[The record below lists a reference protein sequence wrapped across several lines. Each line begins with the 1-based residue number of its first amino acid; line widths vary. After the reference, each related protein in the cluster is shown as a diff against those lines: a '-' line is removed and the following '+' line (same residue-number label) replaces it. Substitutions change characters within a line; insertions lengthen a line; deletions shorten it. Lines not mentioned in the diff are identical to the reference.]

1 MLCLAFSELAKI
13 CVAAKELCV
22 FLRSSYVADYAF
34 LFSIIWL
41 QYGIRSNNMEN
52 KFIIE
57 NGVLKSANITDS
69 TIIIPKDV
77 TRIGA
82 GAFKNGTFEAV
93 SFAGNSI
100 KSIDED
106 AFRECKRLQSIM
118 MPDGIIQ
125 IGDHAFYGCSNLKYI
140 GIPSSVIVIGD
151 DVLGNCNS
159 DLFIIGEE
167 ESEAAKIAKQ
177 YNFILKPNDNNT
189 ISAYNAAINA
199 KKTNKTKTFEVFG
212 EKVVCSNTLST
223 YYRTIEHYSNRKDDV
238 FRLLSSRIPMT
249 INEQF
254 GDLLEVLQNEQDNT
268 IQRLSYQG
276 VFVRPSILEPYILES
291 YRSIY
296 AALEAIKEAYDSI
309 KSSVESGISNN
320 NAALIREAESKVTGL
335 SYGFLGGGFDMVAY
349 SLDDYREKKRQ
360 RKAAYA
366 EAERKSKEFSQ
377 QQILNGKLQYSS
389 FIAQALPYL
398 NQGTDMFVDALCKAE
413 IDQLIHSG
421 LIDSESARD
430 VDIQKSNQLLNSIS
444 DDNADNSFTIALA
457 IKKYPCNIAAFVYAK
472 EHQYSCTGLIELM
485 SFLHLTKKVDD
496 IVCNNKNNR
505 IEKLTE
511 KVQSANSGNS
521 GVEEIEKNLDWLS
534 KEDIKRLLTFLAK
547 TISPMIDKIFYPE
560 SYENTSNVRLYCTK
574 KYSNVIDNKSW
585 DFFIKYNVNPIPS
598 VSTSNEMID
607 YDVAIDLLCN
617 KFEQIRKE
625 EQEKKNELDYQK
637 ALIDYKSNNLES
649 IKNAK
654 KMFEKLSGYKDSDLL
669 VSECDKKIHKKKQ
682 RIVITAVGVIGV
694 VLTVIIIFVVL
705 QNAFF
710 IPNQKYN
717 LALDLIASGE
727 YDDAKVILNEL
738 GTYKNAD
745 NFDLVVNRANYQK
758 ASEFYNNA
766 EYKEAIPFFEKSGE
780 YEETVERL
788 KKCYYEVGLEC
799 YKNDDMDFAIQY
811 MDKAQPYK
819 DSTDKYTAYNN
830 ELIQI
835 GKERREKNTRT
846 FIIDELSNGIVAV
859 RSNGTIVSSV
869 SQIDLSS
876 WKDIVSIAG
885 DGKKFIGLKSDGTVV
900 SNFESDII
908 SSWINIVDV
917 ECNNSGSETI
927 FCGVT
932 AGGRVVTT
940 GPDYYSDW
948 KDITNLI
955 VSDGG
960 AVTGITREGKIV
972 GVLDDLNASGVKYAQ
987 YSEKGYVVL
996 DEYGSVDSTWP
1007 NQQFGFYATPKDKP
1021 KLSSWKNIKSISIE
1035 NDIAVAIDY
1044 NNNVVYDYRGLNGF
1058 NATNA
1063 VEIHIGGDYYY
1074 NTIYAVVLTDDGKLL
1089 SSEKCPINV
1098 ASFTNLR
1105 VPNQK
1110 D

>member
-1 MLCLAFSELAKI
+1 
-13 CVAAKELCV
+13 
-22 FLRSSYVADYAF
+22 
-34 LFSIIWL
+34 
-41 QYGIRSNNMEN
+41 MEN
-52 KFIIE
+52 KFDIKD
-57 NGVLKSANITDS
+57 GVLKSANITDNS
-69 TIIIPKDV
+69 IIIPKDV

-82 GAFKNGTFEAV
+82 GAFKDGEFETV

-106 AFRECKRLQSIM
+106 AFRDCNRLQSIM
-118 MPDGIIQ
+118 IPNGVIQ
-125 IGDHAFYGCSNLKYI
+125 IGDHAFYGCTSLRYI
-140 GIPSSVIVIGD
+140 GIPSSAIVIGKD
-151 DVLGNCNS
+151 ILGGCPS
-159 DLFIIGEE
+159 KLFIIGEE
-167 ESEAAKIAKQ
+167 ESEAATTAKQ
-177 YNFILKPNDNNT
+177 YGFVLKPNDSQT
-189 ISAYNAAINA
+189 FLAYNSAVSS
-199 KKTNKTKTFEVFG
+199 KKSNQTRSFDVFG
-212 EKVVCSNTLST
+212 EKIVCSNSLSI
-223 YYRTIEHYSNRKDDV
+223 YHQSIEYYSNRKDVV
-238 FRLLSSRIPMT
+238 FQLLLTRIPLT
-249 INEQF
+249 INDRF
-254 GDLLEVLQNEQDNT
+254 GDLYSALKDEQDAV
-268 IQRLSYQG
+268 IRRLSNQG
-276 VFVRPSILEPYILES
+276 VFVQSSVLDSYILEPYKMM
-291 YRSIY
+291 YT
-296 AALEAIKEAYDSI
+296 ALEAIEKAHDTI
-309 KSSVESGISNN
+309 ATNVASGIRSNN
-320 NAALIREAESKVTGL
+320 SSLIREAENKVTGL
-335 SYGFLGGGFDMVAY
+335 SYGFIGGGLDMIAY
-349 SLDDYREKKRQ
+349 SIDDYRTKQRQ
-360 RKAAYA
+360 RKAAYE
-366 EAERKSKEFSQ
+366 EAERKSKEFNQ
-377 QQILNGKLQYSS
+377 QHIDQGDRLYSE
-389 FIAQALPYL
+389 FITQALPYL
-398 NQGTDMFVDALCKAE
+398 HQGTDRFVDALCKAE
-413 IDQLIHSG
+413 IDQLIKAG
-421 LIDSESARD
+421 MIDGDSLESI
-430 VDIQKSNQLLNSIS
+430 DIQKSNQLLSSIA

-457 IKKYPCNIAAFVYAK
+457 LKKYPCNIAAFVYAK

-496 IVCNNKNNR
+496 IVCDNKNNR

-511 KVQSANSGNS
+511 KVQSANSGNF
-521 GVEEIEKNLDWLS
+521 GVEEIEKNIDWLN
-534 KEDIKRLLTFLAK
+534 KEDIKHLLTILAK
-547 TISPMIDKIFYPE
+547 TISPMIERIIYPD
-560 SYENTSNVRLYCTK
+560 SYENTSNPRLYCTK
-574 KYSNVIDNKSW
+574 KLSNVIDNKSW

-598 VSTSNEMID
+598 VSTSSNTID
-607 YDVAIDLLCN
+607 YVVAIDLLCN
-617 KFEQIRKE
+617 KFETNRKE
-625 EQEKKNELDYQK
+625 EQEKKNELDYKK
-637 ALIDYKSNNLES
+637 ALIDYESNSIET

-654 KMFEKLSGYKDSDLL
+654 RIFEKLSGYKDADLL
-669 VSECDKKIHKKKQ
+669 ISECDKKLQKKRH
-682 RIVITAVGVIGV
+682 RIVITAVSGIGV

-705 QNAFF
+705 QNAVI

-717 LALDLIASGE
+717 HAIDLIVSGE
-727 YDDAKVILNEL
+727 YDEAKDILNEL

-780 YEETVERL
+780 YEDTVERL

-799 YKNDDMDFAIQY
+799 YKNDDIDFAIQY
-811 MDKAQPYK
+811 MDKAQPFK
-819 DSTDKYTAYNN
+819 DSAEKYTAYNN

-846 FIIDELSNGIVAV
+846 FIIDELYKGIVAV
-859 RSNGTIVSSV
+859 RSDGTIVSSV
-869 SQIDLSS
+869 SQVDLTN
-876 WKDIVSIAG
+876 WKDITSIAG

-900 SNFESDII
+900 TNFESDII

-917 ECNNSGSETI
+917 ECNNSGAETI

-1098 ASFTNLR
+1098 TSFTNLR